1 MDFENI
7 IKSDSKRAQLVR
19 FVMVGGFCTILQYGV
34 YVIFVNA
41 VRVPAVVSTIISYA
55 ISFVVN
61 FFLSSLFT
69 FHSKANAKKGLA
81 FTLSHLINMGLQ
93 TGFVAIFKGIVGP
106 TLALLPAL
114 AICIPANYFMVR
126 FSFTSK
132 LFSNKKKE
140 SKSISQ
146 EDFNE
151 YVYPVNSLIKSEN
164 MEKVAFCSDHAGY
177 ELKKHIMQ
185 YMKAKG
191 YEPIDFGTFSEESCD
206 YADYAHP
213 AAIAVEK
220 GECAFGIAMCGSGNG
235 ISMTLNKHQGI
246 RDGLCWIP
254 EIAELARRHN
264 AANFITLPARFVSQK
279 LAEEIV
285 EAYLN
290 AEFEGGRHLLRI
302 EKIPVEVM

>member
-114 AICIPANYFMVR
+114 AICIPAKYFMVL
-126 FSFTSK
+126 FSFTS
-132 LFSNKKKE
+132 
-140 SKSISQ
+140 
-146 EDFNE
+146 
-151 YVYPVNSLIKSEN
+151 
-164 MEKVAFCSDHAGY
+164 
-177 ELKKHIMQ
+177 
-185 YMKAKG
+185 
-191 YEPIDFGTFSEESCD
+191 
-206 YADYAHP
+206 
-213 AAIAVEK
+213 
-220 GECAFGIAMCGSGNG
+220 
-235 ISMTLNKHQGI
+235 
-246 RDGLCWIP
+246 
-254 EIAELARRHN
+254 
-264 AANFITLPARFVSQK
+264 
-279 LAEEIV
+279 
-285 EAYLN
+285 
-290 AEFEGGRHLLRI
+290 
-302 EKIPVEVM
+302 